1 MTKPASNV
9 ALNSVIE
16 IQIDAF
22 NCFEACVAGPRR
34 EGVQLCCTILGRSR
48 QSYRELSTA
57 FGEAFARSLR
67 TANTRLKSGST
78 FGIGPR
84 LRLNCGKFSNGIQA
98 QMSVLF

>member
-1 MTKPASNV
+1 V
-9 ALNSVIE
+9 ALNSVNE
-16 IQIDAF
+16 IQIDALMI
-22 NCFEACVAGPRR
+22 FEACVAGLRR
-34 EGVQLCCTILGRSR
+34 EGVPLCCTILGRSR